1 VPSPP
6 VAKRVRNETELHGR
20 VLIDDY
26 AWLRNRDDPDTLAYL
41 QAENA
46 YAETWFEPLA
56 PLRQA
61 IFDEIKA
68 RTEETDLSAPVRKG
82 AWSYYHRTAEGLPYP
97 IHARRDDTG
106 TESVLLD
113 ENREAEGHEFFAV
126 GAFEVSPDH
135 DLLAWSADVNGSE
148 VYELRFRELAGGTD
162 LPDRIERT
170 FGGAAWSLDGRYC
183 FYQVPDDTMRPF
195 QVWRHELGRP
205 SADDVLV
212 YEEPDERFYVDLGLT
227 RSERFVVIM
236 SGSRTTSEVS
246 VIPADAPLTP
256 AAVVEPRREGHEYSL
271 DHWGDRFVIVTND
284 EAEDFRVV
292 TAPLAR
298 PGRAQWVELV
308 AHRAGRRINDA
319 AAFAG
324 HLVLSEWEDAQPGL
338 RILFADGHERRLGF
352 DDAGYDIE
360 LDANPEYDTTNVR
373 FHYQSLVTPPGVYD
387 EDVVT
392 EVRTLVKQ
400 TPVLGGYD
408 PADYETAREW
418 ATASDG
424 ARVPID
430 LVWKRTT
437 PIDGTAA
444 GVIYGYGAYEISV
457 PPYFSIARF
466 SLLDRGGVFAL
477 VHPRGGGELGRQWYL
492 NGKLR
497 HKRNTFTDTIACADH
512 LVEHRYMASDRVGL
526 RGGSAG
532 GLLVGA
538 CINFRPARWRAAL
551 AAVPFVDVV
560 NTMLDP
566 TLPLTVTERDEW
578 GDPRQPEDAA
588 YIESYSPYENVAAV
602 DYPAILVTAGLNDP
616 RVSYHEPAKWVAKL
630 RATAVGD
637 QPLLLWT
644 ELVAGHQGPSGRYEA
659 WKEEARNLA
668 FLLHELALD

>member
-6 VAKRVRNETELHGR
+6 VAKRIAHPSDRHGR
-20 VLIDDY
+20 VVHDDY
-26 AWLRNRDDPDTLAYL
+26 AWLRDRDDPDTLAYL

-46 YAETWFEPLA
+46 YAEAWFEPLA

-82 AWSYYHRTAEGLPYP
+82 PWFYYHRTTEGLPYP
-97 IHARRDDTG
+97 IHARRDEAG
-106 TESVLLD
+106 VESVLLD
-113 ENREAEGHEFFAV
+113 ENLEAEDHDFFSV

-135 DLLAWSADVNGSE
+135 GRLAWSADVNGGE
-148 VYELRFRELAGGTD
+148 VYELRFRDLGTGAD

-170 FGGAAWSLDGRYC
+170 FGGAAWSLDGQYC
-183 FYQVPDDTMRPF
+183 FYEVPDDAMRPF
-195 QVWRHELGRP
+195 QVWRHQLGG
-205 SADDVLV
+205 AATDDVLV
-212 YEEPDERFYVDLGLT
+212 YEEPDERFFVALGLT
-227 RSERFVVIM
+227 RSERFVVIT

-256 AAVVEPRREGHEYSL
+256 AAVIEARRDGHEYSL

-284 EAEDFRVV
+284 DAEDFRVV
-292 TAPLAR
+292 TAPIDR

-308 AHRAGRRINDA
+308 AHRAGRRVSDA
-319 AAFAG
+319 AAFSG
-324 HLVLSEWEDAQPGL
+324 HLVLSEWEDAQPSL
-338 RILFADGHERRLGF
+338 RILFADGHERRLTF
-352 DDAGYDIE
+352 DDAGYDVE
-360 LDANPEYDTTNVR
+360 LDANPEYESTNVR

-408 PADYETAREW
+408 PADYRTAREW
-418 ATASDG
+418 AIADDG

-430 LVWKRTT
+430 LVWKNTT
-437 PIDGTAA
+437 PIDGSAA
-444 GVIYGYGAYEISV
+444 GVIYGYGAYEVSV
-457 PPYFSIARF
+457 PPYFSVARF

-492 NGKLR
+492 HGKLR
-497 HKRNTFTDTIACADH
+497 HKRNTFTDTLACADH
-512 LVEHRYMASDRVGL
+512 LVERGYLAPDRVAL

-538 CINFRPARWRAAL
+538 CVNLRPERWRAAL

-578 GDPRQPEDAA
+578 GDPRQPDDAA
-588 YIESYSPYENVAAV
+588 YIESYSPYENVAAL
-602 DYPAILVTAGLNDP
+602 DYPAMLVTAGLNDP

-630 RATAVGD
+630 RATAIGD
-637 QPLLLWT
+637 DPLLLWT
-644 ELVAGHQGPSGRYEA
+644 ELEAGHMGPSGRYEA

-668 FLLHELALD
+668 FLLHTLDLD